1 MEVSKAYEIF
11 GNVAPENLKKTYY
24 RLALKY
30 HPDKNGNTEEA
41 KKKFQE
47 INEAYEILKI
57 VDEPPAEEYD
67 DLVTAFFS
75 LSGFTQTALS
85 SLNELPKE
93 YCVEIYEFM
102 FKNKDFLYLTEEF
115 LEEIKKIVMK
125 KYEQVDFFLL
135 HPTINDLL
143 EHNVY
148 KLILNH
154 TYLVPTWHDE
164 CSFDKRDGDG
174 EIIVKCIPILDGIF
188 IDDDKN
194 IYTEISIPF
203 SPVLLTEDISFTLG
217 KKVFVI
223 PCEKLQI
230 KKSQIFKLQKEG
242 ISKNQDMTDDNKS
255 DIIVKIT
262 FICPSS

>member
-1 MEVSKAYEIF
+1 MEISKAYEIF
-11 GNVAPENLKKTYY
+11 GNVTPENLKKTYY
-24 RLALKY
+24 RLALKH

-41 KKKFQE
+41 KKRFQE

-57 VDEPPAEEYD
+57 VDTPHVEEYD
-67 DLVTAFFS
+67 DLLSAFFT

-85 SLNELPKE
+85 SLNEFPKE

-102 FKNKDFLYLTEEF
+102 FKNKDLFYLTEEF
-115 LEEIKKIVMK
+115 LDEIKKIVLK
-125 KYEQVDFFLL
+125 KYEEVDLFLL
-135 HPTINDLL
+135 HPTIDDLL
-143 EHNVY
+143 EHNIY
-148 KLILNH
+148 KLNVDGRI
-154 TYLVPTWHDE
+154 YFVPTWHDE
-164 CSFDKRDGDG
+164 CSFDKNGG
-174 EIIVKCIPILDGIF
+174 EIVVKCIPVLDNIF

-194 IYTEISIPF
+194 IFTEISIPF
-203 SPVLLTEDISFTLG
+203 SPALLTEDISFTLG

-255 DIIVKIT
+255 DIIIKIL
-262 FICPSS
+262 FK

>member
-1 MEVSKAYEIF
+1 M
-11 GNVAPENLKKTYY
+11 
-24 RLALKY
+24 
-30 HPDKNGNTEEA
+30 
-41 KKKFQE
+41 
-47 INEAYEILKI
+47 
-57 VDEPPAEEYD
+57 EEYD
-67 DLVTAFFS
+67 DLLSAFFS

-102 FKNKDFLYLTEEF
+102 FKNKDLLYLSEEF

-125 KYEQVDFFLL
+125 KYEQVDLFLL
-135 HPTINDLL
+135 HPTIDDLL

-148 KLILNH
+148 KLILNGH

-164 CSFDKRDGDG
+164 CSFDKCDG
-174 EIIVKCIPILDGIF
+174 EIIVKSIPVLDNIF

-203 SPVLLTEDISFTLG
+203 SDALLTENISFTIG

-230 KKSQIFKLQKEG
+230 KKTQLFKLQKEG

-255 DIIVKIT
+255 DIIIKII
-262 FICPSS
+262 FLSS